1 MTNRYLHDKKRAL
14 VAWWLLAVFT
24 LPLIICTFHVCQI
37 GNEFEGTGTVVYP
50 AQHSAGHHADT
61 CPICHFSFFSF
72 LKPVSVHVE
81 AIALTCIVGILLFTT
96 VGFYCTTSETHGLR
110 APPALAMV

>member
-24 LPLIICTFHVCQI
+24 LPLII
-37 GNEFEGTGTVVYP
+37 GNEFESTGAVVYP

-96 VGFYCTTSETHGLR
+96 VGFYCMTSETHGLR